1 MNRAIPS
8 SAGENLAAPASS
20 FDIDRIRSQFPI
32 LDQQVHGFPL
42 VYFDNAAT
50 TQKPASVI
58 ETIDR
63 YYRQDNANVHRGVHS
78 LSERATEAYEAAR
91 IAVKEFI
98 NADSTREIIF
108 VRGTT
113 EAINLV
119 AQSYARPKLGK
130 GDEILISEME
140 HHSNIVPWQLVC
152 EQTGA
157 SLKVIPIDSKG
168 QLCLDQVESLISAR
182 TRLLAITHVSNAL
195 GTINP
200 VAQLVELAHARSIP
214 VLLDG
219 AQATAHLPV
228 DVQALD
234 VDFYAFSAHKMY
246 GPTGVGVLYGKQQT
260 LEAMPPYQGGG
271 DMISMVKFDKTL
283 YNDLPYKFEAGTPNI
298 AGVIG
303 FAAALRYL
311 EDTGLDTIQQ
321 YEGKLLSYGL
331 TRAVAFPGLR
341 LIGTAAHKVG
351 ILSFVLDDVHPHDV
365 GTILD
370 RQGIAVRTGH
380 HCSMP
385 IMDHFKIPA
394 TVRASFAIY
403 NTVDEVDRLFEALD
417 RVRKVFS

>member
-1 MNRAIPS
+1 MTGTTKSNIARAPEIH
-8 SAGENLAAPASS
+8 
-20 FDIDRIRSQFPI
+20 FDIDVIRSQFPI
-32 LDQQVHGFPL
+32 LQQEIYGYPL
-42 VYFDNAAT
+42 AYLDNAAT
-50 TQKPASVI
+50 TQKPAPVI
-58 ETIDR
+58 DTVEH
-63 YYRQDNANVHRGVHS
+63 YYRCDNANVHRGVHS
-78 LSERATEAYEAAR
+78 LSERATKAYEDARVAAG
-91 IAVKEFI
+91 KFI
-98 NADSTREIIF
+98 NARSTKEIVF

-119 AQSYARPKLGK
+119 AQSYARPRLQK

-157 SLKVIPIDSKG
+157 QLKVVPIDDKG
-168 QLCLDQVESLISAR
+168 QLCTDRIAALLSPR

-200 VAQLVELAHARSIP
+200 IAGLIDLAHAHSIP
-214 VLLDG
+214 VLVDG
-219 AQATAHLPV
+219 AQATAHMEV

-234 VDFYAFSAHKMY
+234 VDFYAFSSHKMY
-246 GPTGVGVLYGKQQT
+246 GPTGVGVLYGKEQ
-260 LEAMPPYQGGG
+260 LLDAMPPYQGGG
-271 DMISMVKFDKTL
+271 DMISMVTFDKTL

-303 FAAALRYL
+303 FGTALHYL
-311 EDTGLDTIQQ
+311 NEIGLEPVRQ
-321 YEGKLLSYGL
+321 YEHKLLSYAI
-331 TRAVAFPGLR
+331 TRAVSFSGLR
-341 LIGTAAHKVG
+341 LVGTAMNKVA
-351 ILSFVLDDVHPHDV
+351 ILSFVLDDIHPHDI

-385 IMDHFKIPA
+385 IMDHFKVPA
-394 TVRASFAIY
+394 TVRASFAMY

>member
-1 MNRAIPS
+1 MNRAIP
-8 SAGENLAAPASS
+8 SAGENLAAPAPS

-32 LDQQVHGFPL
+32 LDQLVHGFPL

-50 TQKPASVI
+50 TQKPLSVI
-58 ETIDR
+58 EAIDH
-63 YYRQDNANVHRGVHS
+63 YYRHDNANVHRGVHS

-130 GDEILISEME
+130 GDEILISQME

-219 AQATAHLPV
+219 AQATAHLSV

-246 GPTGVGVLYGKQQT
+246 GPTGVGVLYGKQQL

-303 FAAALRYL
+303 FAAALRHL
-311 EDTGLDTIQQ
+311 DEIGLDTIRQ
-321 YEGKLLSYGL
+321 YENKLLSYGL

-385 IMDHFKIPA
+385 IMDHFKVPA